1 VVDGI
6 GGTLKRPVWLEIL
19 AGKRCSSAEGFVK
32 ISRVKTKA
40 ISVILV
46 RQAQLDVTKTTL
58 AKVFSNISNITNLQK
73 QHSIKVF
80 NKRRSVCFSILP
92 LYISL
97 LMYIHVFHQSL
108 CDNE

>member
-73 QHSIKVF
+73 QHSIKVLQ
-80 NKRRSVCFSILP
+80 KDIIQIARYSTSDDQC
-92 LYISL
+92 
-97 LMYIHVFHQSL
+97 VFLFYHFIYL
-108 CDNE
+108 F